1 MALVAKLSVTE
12 ARERFTSLS
21 DQFASSPDLTVQV
34 TKHGRP
40 VMAMLAWDTYEAIV
54 ETLEVMADPD
64 LMAALR
70 QSAEDL
76 ARGNV
81 ADWDAIKAE
90 LGL

>member
-1 MALVAKLSVTE
+1 MVAKLSVTE